1 MAKVL
6 YAQQYARLL
15 FEQELH
21 DRLLTEV
28 LQANAKAEG
37 LTLMN
42 QFAKQQAEILLAES
56 AEYFE

>member
-1 MAKVL
+1 VL

-21 DRLLTEV
+21 DRLLMEV
-28 LQANAKAEG
+28 LQANPKAEG

-42 QFAKQQAEILLAES
+42 QLAKQQAEILLAES

>member
-21 DRLLTEV
+21 DRLLNEV
-28 LQANAKAEG
+28 LNADAHAEG
-37 LTLMN
+37 LTLLN
-42 QFAKQQAEILLAES
+42 QLAKQQAKVLLAES